1 MGVPLQNSSAS
12 GEALGDGRQ
21 LTKHVEVLERSPI
34 SSCARWANCG
44 PDSFG
49 DIASDLLV
57 GYTET
62 GQKRRSI

>member
-1 MGVPLQNSSAS
+1 MVASWAQN
-12 GEALGDGRQ
+12 ALRFWS
-21 LTKHVEVLERSPI
+21 VSPI
-34 SSCARWANCG
+34 SSCPCWANDG
-44 PDSFG
+44 PDPFG